1 MNTTDEFL
9 LALSQ
14 LQPIVEEPIEYR
26 IHYND
31 NGDITM
37 CTMQNHPRDTT
48 YIVVTKHEYENYFRY
63 TIVDNKLKLVDTN
76 TGYRVQLKKSSSGY
90 KVVKDHAGLILEPAE
105 SYANTEYYDGTN

>member
-48 YIVVTKHEYENYFRY
+48 YIVVTKHE
-63 TIVDNKLKLVDTN
+63 
-76 TGYRVQLKKSSSGY
+76 
-90 KVVKDHAGLILEPAE
+90 
-105 SYANTEYYDGTN
+105 